1 MYNDNTTDNM
11 LAINPILATVPL
23 IFVHL
28 FGQFTTFTFK
38 GVFRKGA

>member
-23 IFVHL
+23 IFCSPIYRIYNIH
-28 FGQFTTFTFK
+28 T
-38 GVFRKGA
+38 